1 MRNEKIKHLCISGL
15 DGTLL
20 NNKTQLSEP
29 SCHQLNILIRN
40 GLLFTVASARSIF
53 SIRQTL
59 KGLSLTLP
67 VIEFGGALITDM
79 DTGHHH
85 VINNIEP
92 NLTNELYHLF
102 SESGFTP
109 LITSFNGKED
119 CLYYETISNEGVNWY
134 IINRQQM
141 KDTRLKKVELKSIM
155 KDQIVC
161 FTIIEHYEI
170 LRELRNKILDM
181 YSNHVEVYL
190 KENPF
195 TKGWFWL
202 TVHDKKA
209 TKEHAI
215 HYLLKE
221 YGVNKEQLTVFG
233 SKTSDLNMFKIAK
246 NRIAVSNAK
255 PELKEAAT
263 KVIGSNNEDSVVNY
277 ILNSV

>member
-1 MRNEKIKHLCISGL
+1 MKKEKVNHLHISGL

-20 NNKTQLSEP
+20 NYKAQLSEYAR
-29 SCHQLNILIRN
+29 HQLNILIHN

-59 KGLSLTLP
+59 KGLTLTLP
-67 VIEFGGALITDM
+67 VIEFGGALITDIE
-79 DTGHHH
+79 TGHHLK
-85 VINNIEP
+85 INNIES
-92 NLTNELYHLF
+92 NLTNDLYHLF
-102 SESGFTP
+102 SEVGFTP

-119 CLYYETISNEGVNWY
+119 CLYYEAILNEGVNWY

-141 KDTRLKKVELKSIM
+141 KDNRLKKVELKSIM

-161 FTIIEHYEI
+161 FTIIEHYEV

-255 PELKEAAT
+255 PELKKQAT
-263 KVIGSNNEDSVVNY
+263 EIIGSNIEDSVVNY
-277 ILNSV
+277 ILKST